1 MAAISHGESK
11 AWWGNKFSPKNS
23 KWLQSNISETEK
35 KVRAMV
41 KILEEDADSFARR
54 ADMYYKRRPEL
65 MLLAKEFYGAYRAL
79 AERYDVAAGALRV
92 ATRSLAD
99 AFPNQTPPSLS
110 LPDEP
115 PSTPLSE
122 PQTPDMPAPA
132 RSLFDTDE
140 LHKDKIGNSPNVHKK
155 NSEGLKQVNDLFQ
168 GEPKARK
175 GLSFQ
180 ADKAQKMK
188 HEDGVGLQ
196 MASLQKDIFHLSE
209 ETKRLKDQVLTEAER
224 ANKAEGE
231 LLTLKGNI
239 LHLSF
244 EKDAACIE
252 CQSHSERLMNVE
264 LELAQA
270 HSDLLRLREVEKLSQ
285 EQKLEVE
292 LLEKKVELQVMELE
306 QLTEK
311 LQEVEKSKLDSG
323 RNVEKLTE
331 QNLSS
336 EMTIRKLQGKIGAL
350 EGRTEKLKRE
360 IQGLLENLHEM
371 ASNLSLSEEENK
383 CLKEKLQETEATVSD
398 LQIEIELLR
407 NERENLEAEVKTLRG
422 SIFKLKSEKE
432 GVQRD
437 FNQLKLEMAI
447 EADML
452 RNAEKLNLAQQS
464 ELELL
469 QVRLKSQEEDYRDLV
484 REIGELNEQKITSEE
499 TLREL
504 LRDLRSLKE
513 TKEKLEKE
521 VVVHLREKETLQ
533 RDLSL
538 QIQDTCDLSNKL
550 QILTAQTEAAIKVNA
565 VLKEA
570 FTKYE
575 IERGI
580 LSEKNAV
587 LEKEL
592 SDTIVELKLLRERVS
607 ELESS
612 EESLSNQISVHVS
625 EKADLA
631 SYFSEIY
638 EKNSALESS
647 LFDVSEKLK
656 ASEASCQSLISQK
669 SGLVAERD
677 DLFCQVQNF
686 KVTLKNLEEK
696 HLHLSEE
703 RDLLQKHLQEVEQL
717 LSSKSKEHERVL
729 SSYDNDISMH
739 LSEKENL
746 ESKVECLSHTIN
758 EISKKNSELESTL
771 SQVNYEI
778 EKLRGKLSESEE
790 SCRSLIVQK
799 STLVAEKGDLLSQV
813 ESMTAVIKSL
823 EDKHRGLEENHSALS
838 KERDFKH
845 NQLNRLQELLSSKI
859 VEHELNVT
867 SFQDQIEYLSEMNSG
882 QFSEIEHLSKKLK
895 DSEVA
900 HQLLINEKQDLLA
913 VKDDLFSQ
921 VENITVAMKN
931 LEEKHLSLSDER
943 DLLQNN
949 LKKLELLLTSKTEE
963 CENAVRSHEMHAT
976 TLGDQISVHVSEK
989 EALATQIETLNHT
1002 INDVR
1007 SRNNELESSLSAANT
1022 QIEALNDQKSTL
1034 DAEIEGLKEK
1044 LKESEDCCW
1053 SVIEQKSVL
1062 IAERDELF
1070 SQVASIKLDMKN
1082 LEDEHSILEEN
1093 HSSLS
1098 KERDRM
1104 QNHSQELE
1112 LLLKAKIEELDSAVK
1127 SHEMHAFDLKSQIS
1141 EHISEKTDLISG
1153 IQALNHKIEAIST
1166 KNCELESSLSV
1177 VNAEMEDMKK
1187 KLKEGEESCQSLID
1201 QKSVLI
1207 SEKNSLLLQVDSLTE
1222 LLKNFEDKHAVL
1234 EQKHLSL
1241 SKDRDTTE
1249 CQLKEFQELLNCRAE
1264 EHRSA
1269 LQSHE
1274 LHVATLQDQIFTH
1287 TSQIETLQNTIKEI
1301 SRKNSSLN
1309 SSLCDLNSE
1318 IDGLNVAL
1326 NESQEMCQS
1335 LLTERSALR
1344 CQKDDLSAQVHTMK
1358 RLCKQLEAKQED
1370 LEENLSITSDERDL
1384 AVNRLNNV
1392 HNALF
1397 IKQEEHAM
1405 ALKSHEL
1412 HVADL
1417 QDQLLALVF
1426 EKASLSFQVTV
1437 LLSTLYEI
1445 VEKNST
1451 LASSLSDVGT
1461 EKDNLV
1467 SQVESLTH
1475 VIQQQEEK
1483 HSILSEERVAM
1494 QNQLQEL
1501 RALLDFKTQEHE
1513 NQIHDLQERN
1523 QLTEENLEKEQVKN
1537 SSVSNHLFILERS
1550 LSDMVDQHLQVS
1562 QLTEQ
1567 VISRLE
1573 EEERENMVLRE
1584 QNKRLR
1590 EGICEFTNALG
1601 IKNEDD
1607 MIEEV
1612 ILPAISCKIKN
1623 VIKLKEEGEDLNICM
1638 DLELSVLTTILC
1650 QMGLDLTGLKLVKG
1664 VLMRELEIKENELR
1678 DLHRNLMHEVQTSKQ
1693 REEAFK
1699 RKIKDLSSSLALSKN
1714 EISTLREKNET
1725 IGKEL
1730 QLSVSECLMLQHLC
1744 SFFDSLSTERGS
1756 LLQTFSD
1763 EIASLK
1769 LEIINLNNKLG
1780 ALDGENKSLKMSLSC
1795 LEEEFRANLIIS
1807 EFNLIHTKDLYQEL
1821 SLEKSG
1827 LEKEITILSEEK
1839 EKMQTEVYGLLSEFE
1854 KCQRHIS
1861 SLVSEVIALA
1871 VGTAV
1876 YKDEVL
1882 ELMTENEGLEIR
1894 ALAQKKALMDGM
1906 SLRDTFIEGLNTKLL
1921 EMEGENKKLKAG
1933 LDAYLPLVESLRD
1946 CVSSLELHT
1955 LSLSRR
1961 LQASQLKQ
1969 DKSFLSDST
1978 STELPSGVFEL
1989 QNLITKIESLDE
2001 SLIGTTNQLKP
2012 KLVTSIKESKIPHE
2026 GVRRQINL
2034 PESST
2039 TKTREV
2045 GMKDIELDQVSSSS
2059 LYGASRGEITEVD
2072 DHMLKLWATDDG
2084 KPRKSSS
2091 VNEYDIQAVEEIR
2104 NGPYSS
2110 ELTAEK
2116 ELGVDR
2122 QIPGDMRKV
2131 LEKLSADEQ
2140 RLSALKTG
2148 IEELKQK
2155 LEGSPKGKFPSSTEY
2170 DALKVQLSEA
2180 EEALTKQIEINKKAT
2195 KNAEYY
2201 SEALD
2206 AVAEEQSEQRHVSR
2220 RKIAEVTQKA
2230 SEKIGRLELELQKI
2244 QYVLLKVQEA
2254 HERRGKSA
2262 EKRAR
2267 VLLRDYIYGRRKR
2280 LPLCGCIRSK
2290 NAQGG
2295 RD

>member
-11 AWWGNKFSPKNS
+11 TWWGNKFSPKNS

-122 PQTPDMPAPA
+122 PQTPDMPPPA
-132 RSLFDTDE
+132 RSLFDTDQ
-140 LHKDKIGNSPNVHKK
+140 LHNDKIGNSPNVHKK

-180 ADKAQKMK
+180 ADKAQKTK
-188 HEDGVGLQ
+188 HEDGVGLE
-196 MASLQKDIFHLSE
+196 MASLQRDIFHLSE
-209 ETKRLKDQVLTEAER
+209 ETKRLKDQVLAEAER

-264 LELAQA
+264 SELSQA

-311 LQEVEKSKLDSG
+311 LQEVEKSKLDSV

-336 EMTIRKLQGKIGAL
+336 EMTIRKLQGKIGVL
-350 EGRTEKLKRE
+350 EGTTEKLKRE
-360 IQGLLENLHEM
+360 IQGLQEKLHELV
-371 ASNLSLSEEENK
+371 SNLSLSEEENK
-383 CLKEKLQETEATVSD
+383 FLKEKLQETEATVSD

-422 SIFKLKSEKE
+422 SIFKLKYEKE

-469 QVRLKSQEEDYRDLV
+469 QVRLKSQEEDYHELV

-504 LRDLRSLKE
+504 LRDLSSLKE

-607 ELESS
+607 ELEIS

-677 DLFCQVQNF
+677 DLFCQV
-686 KVTLKNLEEK
+686 
-696 HLHLSEE
+696 
-703 RDLLQKHLQEVEQL
+703 
-717 LSSKSKEHERVL
+717 
-729 SSYDNDISMH
+729 
-739 LSEKENL
+739 
-746 ESKVECLSHTIN
+746 
-758 EISKKNSELESTL
+758 
-771 SQVNYEI
+771 
-778 EKLRGKLSESEE
+778 
-790 SCRSLIVQK
+790 
-799 STLVAEKGDLLSQV
+799 

-823 EDKHRGLEENHSALS
+823 EDKHRGLEEKQSALS

-845 NQLNRLQELLSSKI
+845 NELNKLQELLSSKI
-859 VEHELNVT
+859 VEHELHVT
-867 SFQDQIEYLSEMNSG
+867 SFEDQIEYLSEMNSG
-882 QFSEIEHLSKKLK
+882 QLSEIEHLSKKLK
-895 DSEVA
+895 DSEAA

-949 LKKLELLLTSKTEE
+949 LKELELLLTCKTEE

-976 TLGDQISVHVSEK
+976 TLGDQILVHVSEK

-1007 SRNNELESSLSAANT
+1007 NRNNELESSLSAANA

-1062 IAERDELF
+1062 IAERDELS

-1082 LEDEHSILEEN
+1082 LEDAHSILEEN

-1141 EHISEKTDLISG
+1141 EHISEKTDLVSG

-1241 SKDRDTTE
+1241 SKDRDTME
-1249 CQLKEFQELLNCRAE
+1249 CQLKEFQELLNCKAE
-1264 EHRSA
+1264 EHRGA

-1326 NESQEMCQS
+1326 NESQQMCQS
-1335 LLTERSALR
+1335 LLAERSALR

-1358 RLCKQLEAKQED
+1358 RLCKQLETKQED
-1370 LEENLSITSDERDL
+1370 LEENLSVTSDERDL
-1384 AVNRLNNV
+1384 AVNRLNNL

-1412 HVADL
+1412 HVANL
-1417 QDQLLALVF
+1417 QDQLLAHVF
-1426 EKASLSFQVTV
+1426 EKASLSF
-1437 LLSTLYEI
+1437 
-1445 VEKNST
+1445 
-1451 LASSLSDVGT
+1451 
-1461 EKDNLV
+1461 
-1467 SQVESLTH
+1467 QVESLTH

-1483 HSILSEERVAM
+1483 HSILSEEGLAM
-1494 QNQLQEL
+1494 HNQLQEL

-1513 NQIHDLQERN
+1513 NQIHELQERN

-1664 VLMRELEIKENELR
+1664 VLKRELEIKETELR
-1678 DLHRNLMHEVQTSKQ
+1678 DLHRNLMHEVQTGKQ

-1699 RKIKDLSSSLALSKN
+1699 RKIKDLSSNLALSKN

-1756 LLQTFSD
+1756 LLKTFSD
-1763 EIASLK
+1763 EITSLN
-1769 LEIINLNNKLG
+1769 LEIINMNNKLG

-1795 LEEEFRANLIIS
+1795 LEDEFRANLIIS

-1827 LEKEITILSEEK
+1827 LEKEITILSKEK

-1876 YKDEVL
+1876 CKEEVL

-1894 ALAQKKALMDGM
+1894 ALAQKEALMDGI
-1906 SLRDTFIEGLNTKLL
+1906 SLKDTFIEGLNTKLL

-1969 DKSFLSDST
+1969 DKALLSDRT

-2012 KLVTSIKESKIPHE
+2012 KLLTSIKESNGIPHE

-2148 IEELKQK
+2148 MEELKQK

-2280 LPLCGCIRSK
+2280 LPLCGCIRAK